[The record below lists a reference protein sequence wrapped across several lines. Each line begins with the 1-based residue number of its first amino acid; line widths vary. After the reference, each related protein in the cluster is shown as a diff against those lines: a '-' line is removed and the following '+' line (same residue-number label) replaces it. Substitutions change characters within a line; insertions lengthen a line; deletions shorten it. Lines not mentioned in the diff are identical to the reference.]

1 MEDLNLNIIIYPF
14 VAVVS
19 ILGLLINKEKIF
31 FKFLAIILII
41 LAILRF
47 DTGYDYYW
55 YYAVSKVEFMNDIQI
70 DRLYIQLEPGIK
82 KIVDFVRYLG
92 HPQYFFAITGVV
104 TFGLIFFTIYK
115 ESNSPLMSLNL
126 FMFLELGFQKSN
138 VMIMQMLAVSII
150 FYSAFYINKNKKIKF
165 IILVLLAA
173 IFLHNSAI
181 ICLIMLL
188 VPTKEIKI
196 PIWIIYTFLIGFSL
210 KEILPKL
217 ALELFPQY
225 YYLVEGGREKFS
237 SMGLKDIKMSLI
249 FIILFFILDLKI
261 KNNIWKPLSKSK
273 KQIFLKNLYIF
284 GAINSFIL
292 FYFIGGHLPFRIGA
306 YFYIYIF
313 LLIPNYIEYFSS
325 KLKKEI
331 KIIIILILNFWIIRG
346 IVARDYI
353 ILNKKR
359 VDEKGEFIPRG
370 NSYGFKVFFN
380 KTEKDMERFLPG
392 DKEHK

>member
-1 MEDLNLNIIIYPF
+1 MGELNLNIIIYPF

-19 ILGLLINKEKIF
+19 ILGILINKEKIF
-31 FKFLAIILII
+31 FKFLAIILTI
-41 LAILRF
+41 LAMLRF

-55 YYAVSKVEFMNDIQI
+55 YYAVSKAEFMNDIQI
-70 DRLYIQLEPGIK
+70 NKLYIQLEPGIK
-82 KIVDFVRYLG
+82 KIVDLARYLN
-92 HPQYFFAITGVV
+92 HPQYFFAITGLI
-104 TFGLIFFTIYK
+104 TFGLIFYTIYRDS
-115 ESNSPLMSLNL
+115 ESPLISLNL

-150 FYSAFYINKNKKIKF
+150 FYGTSYINKNKKIKF
-165 IILVLLAA
+165 ILLVLLAT
-173 IFLHNSAI
+173 IFFHNSAI

-196 PIWIIYTFLIGFSL
+196 PVWIMYIVLVSFFL
-210 KEILPKL
+210 KELLPKV

-225 YYLVEGGREKFS
+225 YYLVKGGREKFS

-249 FIILFFILDLKI
+249 FIVLFFILDLKI
-261 KNNIWKPLSKSK
+261 KNSIWKPLLKSK
-273 KQIFLKNLYIF
+273 KEIFLKNLYIF

-331 KIIIILILNFWIIRG
+331 KIMIILILNFWIIRG
-346 IVARDYI
+346 IIIGDYI

-359 VDEKGEFIPRG
+359 IDEKGQIIPRG
-370 NSYGFKVFFN
+370 NSYGFKLFFN
-380 KTEKDMERFLPG
+380 KSEKNMERFLPG
-392 DKEHK
+392 DIEHK